1 MTLAGM
7 LEAAE
12 AAAPVESLDVV
23 ARLLKDHLGAAS
35 VSFLIT
41 DFTGS
46 SVVRLG
52 AADSVE
58 TDEPPQRISLG
69 GTVYDDVIR
78 SQQPKVEDR
87 GERLLVRV
95 VAPVT
100 NRGDAIGLL
109 ELSLPVAPDAEV
121 MREIGEAAH
130 ALAYIVI
137 ANRSHTDVYQWGRR
151 TKPLSLAAEIQH
163 RLLPASLACEAAQ
176 FAVAGALEPAD
187 HVGGDT
193 FDYAIDRD
201 TVQLSVTDAMGH
213 DVGAAM
219 LATLVVGALRRARRA
234 GADLAEQAHQADQAM
249 RDHGHSG
256 YVTGQLLRISLIDG
270 RTEFVN
276 AGHPW
281 PLRMRD
287 GEVQEIVPKVDLPFG
302 VGARASQGNTYRVQK
317 LDLRPGDRLV
327 MLTDGMLERN
337 AEDLDL
343 SDLIIRTRAL
353 HPREAARTLIKAIVD
368 AGAGHLDDDATV
380 MCLDWH
386 GVHNSER
393 DAAHGA
399 DLTDASQPSKTDPA
413 AAQPSGRPEDRQ
425 RAGGAAA
432 GHRVTAGAA
441 TSLDGAPPSRA
452 PGTSWLIPRGPW
464 CVRLGVSSSRPP

>member
-1 MTLAGM
+1 MTLAGT

-23 ARLLKDHLGAAS
+23 ARMLREHLGAGS

-41 DFTGS
+41 DFTGG

-52 AADSVE
+52 TAGSVD
-58 TDEPPQRISLG
+58 TDEPARRIALR

-78 SQQPKVEDR
+78 TQRPSVEDR
-87 GERLLVRV
+87 GEGTARI

-109 ELSLPVAPDAEV
+109 ELFLPAAPDPAM
-121 MREIGEAAH
+121 MREIGETAH

-137 ANRSHTDVYQWGRR
+137 ANRSFTDVYQWGRR
-151 TKPLSLAAEIQH
+151 TSPLSLAAEIQH

-193 FDYAIDRD
+193 FDYVIDRD

-213 DVGAAM
+213 DVDAAL
-219 LATLVVGALRRARRA
+219 LATLAVGALRRARRA
-234 GADLAEQAHQADQAM
+234 GADLAEQARQADRAVHE
-249 RDHGHSG
+249 HGRHG

-270 RTEFVN
+270 KSEFIN

-281 PLRMRD
+281 PLRMRNGQV
-287 GEVQEIVPKVDLPFG
+287 GEITPKVDMPFG
-302 VGARASQGNTYRVQK
+302 FHTPHLYRVQS
-317 LDLRPGDRLV
+317 LDLEPRDRLV
-327 MLTDGMLERN
+327 MVTDGMLERN
-337 AEDLDL
+337 AGGLDL
-343 SDLIIRTRAL
+343 SDLIVRTRDL
-353 HPREAARTLIKAIVD
+353 HPREAARTLIAAIVD
-368 AGAGHLDDDATV
+368 AGHGHLQDDATV

-386 GVHNSER
+386 GVAHSER
-393 DAAHGA
+393 DADTGA
-399 DLTDASQPSKTDPA
+399 DLTDASAPA
-413 AAQPSGRPEDRQ
+413 RTGR
-425 RAGGAAA
+425 
-432 GHRVTAGAA
+432 T
-441 TSLDGAPPSRA
+441 T
-452 PGTSWLIPRGPW
+452 PGR
-464 CVRLGVSSSRPP
+464 

>member
-1 MTLAGM
+1 M
-7 LEAAE
+7 LKE
-12 AAAPVESLDVV
+12 
-23 ARLLKDHLGAAS
+23 RLGAAS
-35 VSFLIT
+35 VSFLIA

-52 AADSVE
+52 AAGSID
-58 TDEPPQRISLG
+58 TGEPAARIRLR
-69 GTVYDDVIR
+69 GTLYDDVIR
-78 SQQPKVEDR
+78 SQRPQVEDR
-87 GERLLVRV
+87 GGGELVRV

-109 ELSLPVAPDAEV
+109 ELFLPAAPGAEV
-121 MREIGEAAH
+121 MREIGETAH

-193 FDYAIDRD
+193 FDYVIDRD

-213 DVGAAM
+213 DVEAAL

-234 GADLAEQAHQADQAM
+234 GADLEDQARQADRAM
-249 RDHGHSG
+249 RDHGRGG
-256 YVTGQLLRISLIDG
+256 YVTGQLLRISLLDG
-270 RTEFVN
+270 RAEFVN

-287 GEVQEIVPKVDLPFG
+287 GQVQEIVPEVDRPFG
-302 VGARASQGNTYRVQK
+302 LSVYASTAGAYRVQK

-337 AEDLDL
+337 AENLDL
-343 SDLIIRTRAL
+343 PDLILRTSAL
-353 HPREAARTLIKAIVD
+353 HPREAARTLIGAIVD
-368 AGAGHLDDDATV
+368 ASNGHLDDDATV
-380 MCLDWH
+380 MCLDWR
-386 GVHNSER
+386 GIGSSRR
-393 DAAHGA
+393 DAATGA
-399 DLTDASQPSKTDPA
+399 DLTDASTPSTGPLS
-413 AAQPSGRPEDRQ
+413 P
-425 RAGGAAA
+425 GA
-432 GHRVTAGAA
+432 
-441 TSLDGAPPSRA
+441 
-452 PGTSWLIPRGPW
+452 
-464 CVRLGVSSSRPP
+464 

>member
-1 MTLAGM
+1 MTLAGT

-12 AAAPVESLDVV
+12 SAAPVESLDVV
-23 ARLLKDHLGAAS
+23 ARMLKEHLGAVS

-52 AADSVE
+52 AAGSVD
-58 TDEPPQRISLG
+58 TDEPARRITLR
-69 GTVYDDVIR
+69 GTLYDNVIR
-78 SQQPKVEDR
+78 TQRPSVEDK
-87 GERLLVRV
+87 GEGALVRI

-109 ELSLPVAPDAEV
+109 ELFLPATPDAEV
-121 MREIGEAAH
+121 MQEVSETAH

-137 ANRSHTDVYQWGRR
+137 ANRSFTDVYQWARR
-151 TKPLSLAAEIQH
+151 TTPLSLAAEIQH

-176 FAVAGALEPAD
+176 FAVAGVLEPAD

-193 FDYAIDRD
+193 FDYVIDRD
-201 TVQLSVTDAMGH
+201 TVQLSITDAMGH
-213 DVGAAM
+213 DVDAAL

-234 GADLAEQAHQADQAM
+234 GASLEEQAHEADRAV
-249 RDHGHSG
+249 REHGREG
-256 YVTGQLLRISLIDG
+256 YVTGQLLRISLLDG
-270 RTEFVN
+270 GTEFVN

-287 GEVQEIVPKVDLPFG
+287 GQVREIVPKVDRPFG
-302 VGARASQGNTYRVQK
+302 FHAPHTYRVQS

-337 AEDLDL
+337 AKTLDL
-343 SDLIIRTRAL
+343 SDLIVRSRAL
-353 HPREAARTLIKAIVD
+353 HPREAARALIAAIVD
-368 AGAGHLDDDATV
+368 AGHGHLEDDATV

-386 GVHNSER
+386 GTGHSQR
-393 DAAHGA
+393 DAATGA
-399 DLTDASQPSKTDPA
+399 DLSDASA
-413 AAQPSGRPEDRQ
+413 
-425 RAGGAAA
+425 
-432 GHRVTAGAA
+432 
-441 TSLDGAPPSRA
+441 PSRTGRTS
-452 PGTSWLIPRGPW
+452 PGR
-464 CVRLGVSSSRPP
+464 

>member
-1 MTLAGM
+1 MTLAGT

-23 ARLLKDHLGAAS
+23 ARMLQERLGAVS

-52 AADSVE
+52 AAGSVD
-58 TDEPPQRISLG
+58 TDEPARRITLR
-69 GTVYDDVIR
+69 GTLYDDVIR
-78 SQQPKVEDR
+78 TQRPGAEDK
-87 GERLLVRV
+87 GEGALVRI

-109 ELSLPVAPDAEV
+109 ELFLPVAPDAEV
-121 MREIGEAAH
+121 MREIGETAH

-137 ANRSHTDVYQWGRR
+137 ANRSYTDVYQWGRR

-213 DVGAAM
+213 DVEAAL
-219 LATLVVGALRRARRA
+219 LATLAVGALRRARRA
-234 GADLAEQAHQADQAM
+234 GADLAEQARQADQAM
-249 RDHGHSG
+249 REHGHKG
-256 YVTGQLLRISLIDG
+256 YVTGQLLRISLIEG
-270 RTEFVN
+270 ATEFVN

-287 GEVQEIVPKVDLPFG
+287 GTVREITPMVDMPFG
-302 VGARASQGNTYRVQK
+302 FDAPHTYRVQS

-327 MLTDGMLERN
+327 MLTDGMLEHN
-337 AEDLDL
+337 AGSLNL
-343 SDLIIRTRAL
+343 SDLIVRTRPL
-353 HPREAARTLIKAIVD
+353 HPREAARTLIAAIVD
-368 AGAGHLDDDATV
+368 ANEGHLQDDATV

-386 GVHNSER
+386 GTTHFQR
-393 DAAHGA
+393 DAATGA
-399 DLTDASQPSKTDPA
+399 DLTDASHA
-413 AAQPSGRPEDRQ
+413 SGTGR
-425 RAGGAAA
+425 
-432 GHRVTAGAA
+432 T
-441 TSLDGAPPSRA
+441 T
-452 PGTSWLIPRGPW
+452 PGQ
-464 CVRLGVSSSRPP
+464 

>member
-1 MTLAGM
+1 MSLAGT

-23 ARLLKDHLGAAS
+23 AGMLRENLGAAS
-35 VSFLIT
+35 VSFLMT

-52 AADSVE
+52 TAGSVD
-58 TDEPPQRISLG
+58 TDEPARRIPLR
-69 GTVYDDVIR
+69 GTPYDDVIR
-78 SQQPKVEDR
+78 TQRPSVESVSQGQAS
-87 GERLLVRV
+87 LVRV

-109 ELSLPVAPDAEV
+109 ELFLPGAPDAET
-121 MREIGEAAH
+121 MREIGETAH

-137 ANRSHTDVYQWGRR
+137 ANRSFTDVYQWGRR
-151 TKPLSLAAEIQH
+151 TTPLSLAAEIQH

-193 FDYAIDRD
+193 FDYVIDRD

-213 DVGAAM
+213 DVDAAL
-219 LATLVVGALRRARRA
+219 LATLLVGALRRARRA
-234 GADLAEQAHQADQAM
+234 GADLAEQARQADQAM
-249 RDHGHSG
+249 RDHGHKG
-256 YVTGQLLRISLIDG
+256 YATGQLLRISLLDG
-270 RTEFVN
+270 TTEFVN

-287 GEVQEIVPKVDLPFG
+287 GRVEEVTPKVDTPFG
-302 VGARASQGNTYRVQK
+302 FPGPRTYRVQS

-337 AEDLDL
+337 AHSVDL
-343 SDLIIRTRAL
+343 SELMVRTRVL
-353 HPREAARTLIKAIVD
+353 HPREAARTLIAAIVD
-368 AGAGHLDDDATV
+368 ANDGHLQDDATV

-386 GVHNSER
+386 GVTHSRR
-393 DAAHGA
+393 DAATGA
-399 DLTDASQPSKTDPA
+399 DLADAS
-413 AAQPSGRPEDRQ
+413 R
-425 RAGGAAA
+425 
-432 GHRVTAGAA
+432 
-441 TSLDGAPPSRA
+441 PSRTGPTRAA
-452 PGTSWLIPRGPW
+452 P
-464 CVRLGVSSSRPP
+464 

>member
-1 MTLAGM
+1 MTVGGTDGDGEPNTRTPRSGDGRGKAMTLTGT

-23 ARLLKDHLGAAS
+23 ARMLREHLGAAS

-41 DFTGS
+41 DFTGA

-52 AADSVE
+52 AAGSVE
-58 TDEPPQRISLG
+58 TDEPAERIALR
-69 GTVYDDVIR
+69 GTLYDDVIR
-78 SQQPKVEDR
+78 TQQPSVDDR
-87 GERLLVRV
+87 GEGAMVRI

-109 ELSLPVAPDAEV
+109 ELFLPAAPDAEV
-121 MREIGEAAH
+121 MRVIGETAH

-137 ANRSHTDVYQWGRR
+137 ANRSYTDVYQWGRR
-151 TKPLSLAAEIQH
+151 TTPLSLAAEIQH
-163 RLLPASLACEAAQ
+163 RLLPSSLACEAAQ

-193 FDYAIDRD
+193 FDYVIDRD

-213 DVGAAM
+213 DVDAAL
-219 LATLVVGALRRARRA
+219 LASLLVGALRRARRA

-249 RDHGHSG
+249 REHGRQS

-270 RTEFVN
+270 TTEFIN

-287 GEVQEIVPKVDLPFG
+287 GQVQEMTPKIDMPFG
-302 VGARASQGNTYRVQK
+302 FPGPHSYRVQS

-327 MLTDGMLERN
+327 MLTDGMLERD
-337 AEDLDL
+337 AGDVDL
-343 SDLIIRTRAL
+343 SDLIVRTRAL
-353 HPREAARTLIKAIVD
+353 HPREAARTLIAAVV
-368 AGAGHLDDDATV
+368 AAHQGHLRDDATV

-386 GVHNSER
+386 GVDQSRR
-393 DAAHGA
+393 DADTGA
-399 DLTDASQPSKTDPA
+399 DLADASAPSRTRHA
-413 AAQPSGRPEDRQ
+413 APGDAS
-425 RAGGAAA
+425 
-432 GHRVTAGAA
+432 A
-441 TSLDGAPPSRA
+441 TSTG
-452 PGTSWLIPRGPW
+452 
-464 CVRLGVSSSRPP
+464 

>member
-1 MTLAGM
+1 MKGGPVREGMTLAGM

-12 AAAPVESLDVV
+12 AAPPVEALDVV
-23 ARLLKDHLGAAS
+23 ARMLKERLGAVS

-41 DFTGS
+41 DFTGG

-52 AADSVE
+52 AAGSIE
-58 TDEPPQRISLG
+58 TGERAQLIKLR
-69 GTVYDDVIR
+69 GTLYDDVIR
-78 SQQPKVEDR
+78 SQRPSVQDEGPGV
-87 GERLLVRV
+87 LVRV

-100 NRGDAIGLL
+100 NRGDAIWLL
-109 ELSLPVAPDAEV
+109 ELFLPAPPDAQV
-121 MREIGEAAH
+121 MREIGETAH

-137 ANRSHTDVYQWGRR
+137 ANRSFTDVYQWGRR
-151 TKPLSLAAEIQH
+151 TRPLNLAAEIQH

-193 FDYAIDRD
+193 FDYVVGRD

-213 DVGAAM
+213 DVAASL

-234 GADLAEQAHQADQAM
+234 GEGLREQARQADEAM
-249 RDHGHSG
+249 REHGREG
-256 YVTGQLLRISLIDG
+256 YVTGQLLRISLLDG
-270 RTEFVN
+270 STEFIN

-287 GEVQEIVPKVDLPFG
+287 GEVTQIVPEIDLPFG
-302 VGARASQGNTYRVQK
+302 ILSPRDYRVQS

-337 AEDLDL
+337 ADTVDL
-343 SDLIIRTRAL
+343 SKLIVRTRDL
-353 HPREAARTLIKAIVD
+353 HPREAARTLIGAIVD
-368 AGAGHLDDDATV
+368 AGDGHLEDDATV

-386 GVHNSER
+386 GTAPTQR
-393 DAAHGA
+393 DAATGA
-399 DLTDASQPSKTDPA
+399 NLTDALLPST
-413 AAQPSGRPEDRQ
+413 
-425 RAGGAAA
+425 
-432 GHRVTAGAA
+432 T
-441 TSLDGAPPSRA
+441 
-452 PGTSWLIPRGPW
+452 GTSPER
-464 CVRLGVSSSRPP
+464 

>member
-1 MTLAGM
+1 MTLAGA

-23 ARLLKDHLGAAS
+23 ARMLKEHLGAAS

-46 SVVRLG
+46 SIVRLG

-58 TDEPPQRISLG
+58 TGEPARRIPLR
-69 GTVYDDVIR
+69 GTLYDDVIR
-78 SQQPKVEDR
+78 SQQAQVEHR
-87 GERLLVRV
+87 GQSRLVRV

-109 ELSLPVAPDAEV
+109 ELFLPEAPGAEV
-121 MREIGEAAH
+121 MREIGETAH

-193 FDYAIDRD
+193 FDYVIDRD

-213 DVGAAM
+213 DVDAAL
-219 LATLVVGALRRARRA
+219 LATLVVGALRRARRE
-234 GADLAEQAHQADQAM
+234 GADLAEQARQADRAM
-249 RDHGHSG
+249 RDHGRRG
-256 YVTGQLLRISLIDG
+256 YVTGQVLRISLIDG
-270 RTEFVN
+270 KTEFVN

-287 GEVQEIVPKVDLPFG
+287 GEVQAIVPKVDLPFG
-302 VGARASQGNTYRVQK
+302 LHAQASQANTYRVQE

-337 AEDLDL
+337 AENLDL

-368 AGAGHLDDDATV
+368 AGHGHLDDDATV

-399 DLTDASQPSKTDPA
+399 DLTDASQPSRT
-413 AAQPSGRPEDRQ
+413 GRPD
-425 RAGGAAA
+425 
-432 GHRVTAGAA
+432 
-441 TSLDGAPPSRA
+441 
-452 PGTSWLIPRGPW
+452 PGR
-464 CVRLGVSSSRPP
+464 

>member
-1 MTLAGM
+1 MTLAGA

-23 ARLLKDHLGAAS
+23 ARMLRERLGAAS

-52 AADSVE
+52 AAGSVE
-58 TDEPPQRISLG
+58 TDEPARRISLR
-69 GTVYDDVIR
+69 GTLYDDVIR
-78 SQQPKVEDR
+78 SQRPSVEDGGGGR
-87 GERLLVRV
+87 LVRV

-109 ELSLPVAPDAEV
+109 ELFLPAPPGAEV
-121 MREIGEAAH
+121 MREISETAH
-130 ALAYIVI
+130 ALGYIVI

-151 TKPLSLAAEIQH
+151 TTPLSLAAEIQH

-176 FAVAGALEPAD
+176 FTIAGALEPAE

-193 FDYAIDRD
+193 FDYVIDRD

-213 DVGAAM
+213 DVDAAL

-234 GADLAEQAHQADQAM
+234 GAGLAEQAHQADQAM
-249 RDHGHSG
+249 RDHGRMG
-256 YVTGQLLRISLIDG
+256 YVTGQLLRISLLDG
-270 RTEFVN
+270 RAELVN

-287 GEVQEIVPKVDLPFG
+287 GEVQELAPRVDLPFG
-302 VGARASQGNTYRVQK
+302 LSIHTAHAHHYRVQS

-343 SDLIIRTRAL
+343 PELIVRTRAL
-353 HPREAARTLIKAIVD
+353 HPREAARTLIGAVVD
-368 AGAGHLDDDATV
+368 AGRGQLDDDATI

-386 GVHNSER
+386 GVANSRR
-393 DAAHGA
+393 DAATGA
-399 DLTDASQPSKTDPA
+399 DLTDASRPSTA
-413 AAQPSGRPEDRQ
+413 ERPD
-425 RAGGAAA
+425 AG
-432 GHRVTAGAA
+432 
-441 TSLDGAPPSRA
+441 
-452 PGTSWLIPRGPW
+452 
-464 CVRLGVSSSRPP
+464 C

>member
-1 MTLAGM
+1 MTLAGT

-23 ARLLKDHLGAAS
+23 AHMLRERLGAAS

-41 DFTGS
+41 DFSGS

-52 AADSVE
+52 AAGSVE
-58 TDEPPQRISLG
+58 TGEPAQRIPLR
-69 GTVYDDVIR
+69 GTLYDDVIR
-78 SQQPKVEDR
+78 SQRPRVEDR
-87 GERLLVRV
+87 GGRELVRV

-100 NRGDAIGLL
+100 NRGDAVGLL
-109 ELSLPVAPDAEV
+109 ELFLPAAPSAQV
-121 MREIGEAAH
+121 MREIGETAH

-193 FDYAIDRD
+193 FDYVIDRD

-213 DVGAAM
+213 DVDAAL

-234 GADLAEQAHQADQAM
+234 GADLAEQARQADRAM
-249 RDHGHSG
+249 RDHGRIG

-270 RTEFVN
+270 ETEFVN

-287 GEVQEIVPKVDLPFG
+287 GEVQEIVPEVDLPFG
-302 VGARASQGNTYRVQK
+302 LRAQTSRANTYRVQT
-317 LDLRPGDRLV
+317 LDLRPGDRLI
-327 MLTDGMLERN
+327 MLTDGMLERS
-337 AEDLDL
+337 AEKLDL
-343 SDLIIRTRAL
+343 SDLIIRSRAL
-353 HPREAARTLIKAIVD
+353 HPRETARTLIKAIVD
-368 AGAGHLDDDATV
+368 AGHGHLDDDATV

-386 GVHNSER
+386 GVANSER

-399 DLTDASQPSKTDPA
+399 NLTDASQPSST
-413 AAQPSGRPEDRQ
+413 G
-425 RAGGAAA
+425 
-432 GHRVTAGAA
+432 
-441 TSLDGAPPSRA
+441 PPA
-452 PGTSWLIPRGPW
+452 PGRMTTA
-464 CVRLGVSSSRPP
+464 

>member
-1 MTLAGM
+1 MTLAGA

-23 ARLLKDHLGAAS
+23 ARMLKEHLGAAS

-41 DFTGS
+41 DFTGR

-52 AADSVE
+52 AAGSVE
-58 TDEPPQRISLG
+58 TGEPAQRIPLR
-69 GTVYDDVIR
+69 GTLYDDVIR
-78 SQQPKVEDR
+78 SQRPRVEDR
-87 GERLLVRV
+87 GEHQPVRV

-109 ELSLPVAPDAEV
+109 ELFLPAAPDAQV
-121 MREIGEAAH
+121 MREIGETAH

-151 TKPLSLAAEIQH
+151 TEPLSLAAEIQH

-193 FDYAIDRD
+193 FDYVLDRD

-213 DVGAAM
+213 DVDAAL

-234 GADLAEQAHQADQAM
+234 GAGLAEQAHQADQAM
-249 RDHGHSG
+249 RDHGRGG
-256 YVTGQLLRISLIDG
+256 YVTGQLLRISLLDG

-287 GEVQEIVPKVDLPFG
+287 GRVQEIVPKVDPPLG
-302 VGARASQGNTYRVQK
+302 LSLQASRDNIYRVQS

-337 AEDLDL
+337 AESLDL
-343 SDLIIRTRAL
+343 SDLIIRTRVL
-353 HPREAARTLIKAIVD
+353 HPREAARALIGAIVD
-368 AGAGHLDDDATV
+368 AVQGRLDDDATV

-386 GVHNSER
+386 GVGNSRR
-393 DAAHGA
+393 DAATGA
-399 DLTDASQPSKTDPA
+399 DLTDASRPSKDATA
-413 AAQPSGRPEDRQ
+413 HC
-425 RAGGAAA
+425 RAM
-432 GHRVTAGAA
+432 T
-441 TSLDGAPPSRA
+441 
-452 PGTSWLIPRGPW
+452 
-464 CVRLGVSSSRPP
+464 LG

>member
-1 MTLAGM
+1 MTLGGM

-12 AAAPVESLDVV
+12 TAAPVESLDVV

-41 DFTGS
+41 DFSGS

-58 TDEPPQRISLG
+58 TDEPAQRIPLK
-69 GTVYDDVIR
+69 GTLYDDVIR
-78 SQQPKVEDR
+78 SQQPKVERR
-87 GERLLVRV
+87 GAGQHVRV

-100 NRGDAIGLL
+100 NRGDALGLL
-109 ELSLPVAPDAEV
+109 ELFLPAAPDADV
-121 MREIGEAAH
+121 MQEIGETAH

-193 FDYAIDRD
+193 FDYVIDRD

-213 DVGAAM
+213 DVGAAV

-234 GADLAEQAHQADQAM
+234 GADLVEQAHQADQAM
-249 RDHGHSG
+249 RDHGRSG
-256 YVTGQLLRISLIDG
+256 YVTGQLLRISLLDG
-270 RTEFVN
+270 RTEFIN

-281 PLRMRD
+281 PLRMRN
-287 GEVQEIVPKVDLPFG
+287 GEVEEIVPEIDPPFG
-302 VGARASQGNTYRVQK
+302 LSLHGPRAHDYRVQT
-317 LDLRPGDRLV
+317 LDLRPGDRLI

-337 AEDLDL
+337 AENLDL
-343 SDLIIRTRAL
+343 PELIIRTRAL

-368 AGAGHLDDDATV
+368 AGDGHLDDDATV

-386 GVHNSER
+386 GVHHSDR
-393 DAAHGA
+393 DAATGA
-399 DLTDASQPSKTDPA
+399 DLTNASPLQRKDPGSL
-413 AAQPSGRPEDRQ
+413 P
-425 RAGGAAA
+425 
-432 GHRVTAGAA
+432 VTE
-441 TSLDGAPPSRA
+441 
-452 PGTSWLIPRGPW
+452 
-464 CVRLGVSSSRPP
+464 